1 MSTRI
6 TLTAKNPKRNG
17 QNHYEVGS
25 ARCFHCSAFGSNNCH
40 GGDRSDGTRTGCGSM
55 CKPVQ
60 KCVTPGT
67 LDCSIGKNSK
77 GEDPF
82 ISSGGGLSN
91 DCTFDLAKIDTPE
104 QYNNLQSKFNLHPEQ
119 KEQILQYYCAYDT
132 DKGCPTML
140 DGTQPKR
147 CSRLT
152 SSDNSFKV
160 CNTLNNTYT
169 PEVDTTKGTYADAY
183 PDNPDTACLRKT
195 ENKTFQNLVQNNEQ
209 YRSTAGCWYKPCQFP
224 DIIPIKTY
232 DAKPNCPNICQ
243 QIIDITDNPNLKE
256 VDIKDDVF
264 NINCKPP
271 PPPAPEPTPTPE
283 PTPEPTPPPTPE
295 PTPEPTPPPTPTPTP
310 APTGESKLRK
320 LWEESK
326 LWIKKS
332 PVNIATVIIC
342 ALILLLVLI
351 YSIYSITKLAR
362 PKLKS
367 KTKK

>member
-1 MSTRI
+1 MSTQIR
-6 TLTAKNPKRNG
+6 LTAKNPKRSG
-17 QNHYEVGS
+17 QSTYEVGS
-25 ARCFHCSAFGSNNCH
+25 ARCFHCNAFGSNNCH
-40 GGDRSDGTRTGCGSM
+40 PGDITTGHRTGCKM
-55 CKPVQ
+55 CKSVAQ
-60 KCVTPGT
+60 CKTPGT
-67 LDCSIGKNSK
+67 IDCSIGKNSK

-82 ISSGGGLSN
+82 VSSGGGLSN
-91 DCTFDLAKIDTPE
+91 DCIFDLTKIDTPE
-104 QYNNLQSKFNLHPEQ
+104 QYNNLASKFQVNQ
-119 KEQILQYYCAYDT
+119 DQTDQILQYYCAYDT

-169 PEVDTTKGTYADAY
+169 PEVDTIKGTYADAY

-195 ENKTFQNLVQNNEQ
+195 ENKNFQNLIQNNEQ

-232 DAKPNCPNICQ
+232 DAKPHCPNVCQ
-243 QIIDITDNPNLKE
+243 QIIDIKDNPKLNE
-256 VDIKDDVF
+256 VDIKDNVF

-271 PPPAPEPTPTPE
+271 KPAPAPEPEPEPE
-283 PTPEPTPPPTPE
+283 PTE
-295 PTPEPTPPPTPTPTP
+295 
-310 APTGESKLRK
+310 ESKLKK

-332 PVNIATVIIC
+332 PVNTATVIIC

-351 YSIYSITKLAR
+351 YTIYSITKLVR

-367 KTKK
+367 KPKKK